1 MCMVKFNLPCKNVD
15 KCKILMVY
23 TLFSGGEK
31 SSDNADEI
39 SLSKMDDTDIL
50 SKKDTRSEETQTDKK
65 LVLFVTYLLSFILWF
80 S

>member
-1 MCMVKFNLPCKNVD
+1 MCMVKFYLPCKNVD

-39 SLSKMDDTDIL
+39 STYNLQCLVKVKTMTKLNSFKVFV
-50 SKKDTRSEETQTDKK
+50 
-65 LVLFVTYLLSFILWF
+65 LVLPLQF
-80 S
+80 